1 MVGGLDYFLGMG
13 SVTAYETNAGKR
25 YRVIYRKPD
34 HIQTQKRGFKTK
46 RDAELFL
53 AKVEIDKSRGAYVD
67 PAKSR
72 VLLGEW
78 LDAWMASRS
87 DWRETSRER
96 ARGIVARHIKPE
108 LGGYPLA
115 SLNHQ
120 LVQNWAGALSKTQG
134 PASVHKIVNVLSGAL
149 QMAVKDGRLPA
160 NPAHGLNLPK
170 VSKTSKRYLTH
181 SEVRDLADAVDAL
194 GRGIYRGKSNGY
206 GLLVL
211 VLAYCGLRWGEASGL
226 RVKDI
231 DFKRGRLEI
240 QHTIVEIDGLQI
252 DSEPKDYE
260 ARSIPVP
267 ATILAELKTR
277 VEGKEAGSP
286 VFAAARGGWLRG
298 RVFRRGWLDE
308 AAETIGQSGLTPH
321 ELRHTAAS
329 LAISAGANVKAVQRM
344 LGHASAAVTLDVYSD
359 LFDTDLDA
367 VSAALDLVLATTS
380 PRNSHSRD

>member
-1 MVGGLDYFLGMG
+1 MKKGPERRWLKVWSRHGR
-13 SVTAYETNAGKR
+13 VTAHETNAGKR

-96 ARGIVARHIKPE
+96 VRGIVARHIKPE

-115 SLNHQ
+115 SLSHQ
-120 LVQNWAGALSKTQG
+120 LVQNWAGALSMTQG
-134 PASVHKIVNVLSGAL
+134 PASVRTIVNVLSGGL
-149 QMAVKDGRLPA
+149 QMAVTDGRLPA
-160 NPAHGLNLPK
+160 NPAHGLSLPK
-170 VSKTSKRYLTH
+170 VSKASKRYLTH
-181 SEVRDLADAVDAL
+181 SEVRDLADTVDAL
-194 GRGIYRGKSNGY
+194 GRGIYRGQSNGY

-211 VLAYCGLRWGEASGL
+211 VLAHCGLRSGEGSGL
-226 RVKDI
+226 RVEHI

-240 QHTIVEIDGLQI
+240 RHTIVEIGGIQI

-267 ATILAELKTR
+267 ATILADLETHVNDIQPELALGTLL
-277 VEGKEAGSP
+277 VASGQSPLAGS
-286 VFAAARGGWLRG
+286 FE
-298 RVFRRGWLDE
+298 D
-308 AAETIGQSGLTPH
+308 
-321 ELRHTAAS
+321 
-329 LAISAGANVKAVQRM
+329 
-344 LGHASAAVTLDVYSD
+344 
-359 LFDTDLDA
+359 
-367 VSAALDLVLATTS
+367 
-380 PRNSHSRD
+380 

>member
-1 MVGGLDYFLGMG
+1 
-13 SVTAYETNAGKR
+13 
-25 YRVIYRKPD
+25 
-34 HIQTQKRGFKTK
+34 
-46 RDAELFL
+46 
-53 AKVEIDKSRGAYVD
+53 
-67 PAKSR
+67 
-72 VLLGEW
+72 
-78 LDAWMASRS
+78 MASRS
-87 DWRETSRER
+87 EWRETSRER
-96 ARGIVARHIKPE
+96 ASGIVVKDIKPE
-108 LGGYPLA
+108 LGGYALA

-120 LVQNWAGALSKTQG
+120 LVQNWAGALSKSQG
-134 PASVHKIVNVLSGAL
+134 PASVHNIVNVLSGAL

-160 NPAHGLNLPK
+160 NPAHGLDLAK
-170 VSKTSKRYLTH
+170 VSKASKRYLTH
-181 SEVRDLADAVDAL
+181 ADVRDLADAVDAL
-194 GRGIYRGKSNGY
+194 GRGIYRGQSNGY

-226 RVKDI
+226 RVNDI

-240 QHTIVEIDGLQI
+240 QHTIVEIDGIQI

-267 ATILAELKTR
+267 ATILAELNTH

-286 VFAAARGGWLRG
+286 VFPAARGGWLRG

-308 AAETIGQSGLTPH
+308 AAETIGQPGLTPH
-321 ELRHTAAS
+321 QLRHTAGS

-367 VSAALDLVLATTS
+367 VSSALDLAIGKHTS
-380 PRNSHSRD
+380 LDARQTLGWLSTVSWPQR

>member
-1 MVGGLDYFLGMG
+1 MG

-78 LDAWMASRS
+78 LDGWMTSRS

-96 ARGIVARHIKPE
+96 ACGIVARHIKPE

-120 LVQNWAGALSKTQG
+120 LIQNWAGSLSKTQG
-134 PASVHKIVNVLSGAL
+134 PASVRKIVNVLSGAL
-149 QMAVKDGRLPA
+149 QMAVRDGRLPA

-170 VSKTSKRYLTH
+170 VSKASKRYLTH
-181 SEVRDLADAVDAL
+181 AEVRDLADAVDAL
-194 GRGIYRGKSNGY
+194 GRGIYRGESNSY

-231 DFKRGRLEI
+231 DFSAGGSRSSTPSLRSTESKLTPNQRTTKPALSRCRQRSSPSLRRTSTAKTLARQSSRQREA
-240 QHTIVEIDGLQI
+240 DGYA
-252 DSEPKDYE
+252 DGCS
-260 ARSIPVP
+260 V
-267 ATILAELKTR
+267 
-277 VEGKEAGSP
+277 EAGWTRRQRPS
-286 VFAAARGGWLRG
+286 ARR
-298 RVFRRGWLDE
+298 
-308 AAETIGQSGLTPH
+308 
-321 ELRHTAAS
+321 AS
-329 LAISAGANVKAVQRM
+329 LRMSCATQRRVLRSAQVRMSKRSSECSAMHPQRSRSM
-344 LGHASAAVTLDVYSD
+344 SIQTSSIVT
-359 LFDTDLDA
+359 
-367 VSAALDLVLATTS
+367 
-380 PRNSHSRD
+380 

>member
-1 MVGGLDYFLGMG
+1 MG

-25 YRVIYRKPD
+25 YRVIYRKPN

-96 ARGIVARHIKPE
+96 ARGIVVRHIKPE

-134 PASVHKIVNVLSGAL
+134 PASVRKIVNVLSGAL
-149 QMAVKDGRLPA
+149 QMAIKDGRLPA

-170 VSKTSKRYLTH
+170 VSKPSKRYLTH
-181 SEVRDLADAVDAL
+181 AEVRDLADAVDAL
-194 GRGIYRGKSNGY
+194 GRGIYRGQSNGY

-231 DFKRGRLEI
+231 DFKRGRPEI
-240 QHTIVEIDGLQI
+240 QHTIVEIDGIQI

-267 ATILAELKTR
+267 ATILAELKKH
-277 VEGKEAGSP
+277 VEGKEAGLP
-286 VFAAARGGWLRG
+286 VFGAARGGWLRG

-308 AAETIGQSGLTPH
+308 AAEMIGQPGLTPH

-367 VSAALDLVLATTS
+367 VSSALDLAIVKFTS
-380 PRNSHSRD
+380 LDARQTLG

>member
-1 MVGGLDYFLGMG
+1 MG
-13 SVTAYETNAGKR
+13 SVNAYETTAGRR

-34 HIQTQKRGFKTK
+34 HIQTQKRGFRTK

-67 PAKSR
+67 PAKAR

-78 LDAWMASRS
+78 LDVWMASRS

-96 ARGIVARHIKPE
+96 ARGIVVRHIKPE

-134 PASVHKIVNVLSGAL
+134 PASVRKIVNVLSGAL

-170 VSKTSKRYLTH
+170 VSKASKRYLTH
-181 SEVRDLADAVDAL
+181 PEVRDLSDAVDAL
-194 GRGIYRGKSNGY
+194 GRGIYRGQSNGY

-226 RVKDI
+226 RVRDI

-240 QHTIVEIDGLQI
+240 QHTIVEIDGIQI

-267 ATILAELKTR
+267 ATILADLKTQ
-277 VEGKEAGSP
+277 VEGKEAGLP

-308 AAETIGQSGLTPH
+308 AAETIGQPGLTPH

-359 LFDTDLDA
+359 LFDSDLDA
-367 VSAALDLVLATTS
+367 VSAALDAAMAVSVVAKTL
-380 PRNSHSRD
+380 PRGQKASRTEKSK

>member
-1 MVGGLDYFLGMG
+1 MG

-67 PAKSR
+67 PARSR

-78 LDAWMASRS
+78 LDVWMASRS

-96 ARGIVARHIKPE
+96 ARGIVVRHIKPE

-170 VSKTSKRYLTH
+170 VSKASKRYLTH
-181 SEVRDLADAVDAL
+181 TEVRGLADAADAL
-194 GRGIYRGKSNGY
+194 GRGIYRGQSNGY

-240 QHTIVEIDGLQI
+240 QHTIVEIDGIQI

-267 ATILAELKTR
+267 ATILAELETH
-277 VEGKEAGSP
+277 VEGKEAGLP

-308 AAETIGQSGLTPH
+308 AAETIGQPGLTPH

-359 LFDTDLDA
+359 LFDSDLDS
-367 VSAALDLVLATTS
+367 VSAALDAQILRLGATPQRIVT
-380 PRNSHSRD
+380 